1 MKFILLTAQIA
12 LFLLLHIFIIK
23 SNLRAVSEIHL
34 YIDKTSF
41 TLSYTFLS
49 FFLLLLLED
58 IVRRTTLMLRNVLIA
73 KLCIKLGTM
82 ITCLE
87 FTIHELKGESGVQ
100 GHLALTI

>member
-23 SNLRAVSEIHL
+23 SNLRAVCEIHL

-49 FFLLLLLED
+49 FFLLLED

-87 FTIHELKGESGVQ
+87 FTTHELKGESGVQ